1 MNVEVKLCGMN
12 NADAVAC
19 AVAAGAD
26 YLGFVFYEPSPRH
39 LDYDA
44 ALRLTAAIPAHI
56 RKVALMVDADDAR
69 IGKIIAAIAP
79 DILQAHGGESPE
91 RIAQITKKF
100 KLPVWKAV
108 PVSSAADIAA
118 ANAYTGIA
126 ERVLFD
132 AKPPKTMAKALPGGN
147 ALSFDW
153 KLLAQSSIKNFV
165 LAGGLTAENVAVA
178 VRVTN
183 AAILDASSSLEISP
197 GVKDNHKIE
206 SFIKAVKA
214 IKQEK

>member
-1 MNVEVKLCGMN
+1 MSVLVKLCGMN
-12 NADAVAC
+12 SADAIAC
-19 AVAAGAD
+19 AVEAGAD

-39 LDYDA
+39 LGYDA
-44 ALRLTAAIPAHI
+44 ASGLVAAIPPHI

-79 DILQAHGGESPE
+79 DILQAHGAESPE

-108 PVSSAADIAA
+108 PVRSVRDVTAAK
-118 ANAYTGIA
+118 AYEGIA

-132 AKPPKTMAKALPGGN
+132 AKPPRSMAKALPGGN

-153 KLLAQSSIKNFV
+153 KLLAQTSIKNFV
-165 LAGGLTAENVAVA
+165 LAGGLTAENAAAA
-178 VRVTN
+178 VRVTK
-183 AAILDASSSLEISP
+183 AGIVDASSSLESAP
-197 GVKDNHKIE
+197 GVKDNRKIE

-214 IKQEK
+214 IKQEI